1 MAQKKE
7 SITIFIS
14 DCLNN
19 FYIAVKFISS
29 LHLARSPVKLI
40 LIQVELP
47 DKRNENSKNP
57 NVTSRK
63 LL

>member
-7 SITIFIS
+7 SITILIS

-29 LHLARSPVKLI
+29 SHLAMSPVKLI